1 MAFGV
6 APAATSEPMEGV
18 VPAVGSG
25 TSVSRA
31 SPASIGLRAAAAI
44 LAQRSMLACPSQ
56 RPGHCCEPGISGRDP
71 KQPALQVPVAPSGHP
86 GAGRLA
92 GLPEAPAPPS
102 PFSTPASPMST
113 EVLTGAPPTS
123 PAPLREGVGL
133 CLRRCPPERQAPSRP
148 PEPRHAP
155 RRDPRPSDG
164 QRSRW
169 GGVAPE
175 AAIAGPSGARV
186 LKDAIAYAAS
196 KGRDCRCLSRE
207 RRALVGQLP
216 GRVPGGHCGGRR
228 QRDSTHPYYSNYGKA
243 LDLVA
248 PGGGEQLDPSGD
260 RVGDGVLAQT
270 LRGGPSKCGAS
281 RLRPP
286 GPPKLTRGLERCG
299 GGAVR
304 SWWLW
309 RTGKV

>member
-1 MAFGV
+1 
-6 APAATSEPMEGV
+6 MEGV

-196 KGRDCRCLSRE
+196 KGVTVVASAGNDGRSSVSFPAACPEVIAVGAVSVTAPTRTTRTTARRSTSS
-207 RRALVGQLP
+207 RRAAASNST
-216 GRVPGGHCGGRR
+216 RAATASAMAYWRR
-228 QRDSTHPYYSNYGKA
+228 P
-243 LDLVA
+243 
-248 PGGGEQLDPSGD
+248 
-260 RVGDGVLAQT
+260 
-270 LRGGPSKCGAS
+270 
-281 RLRPP
+281 
-286 GPPKLTRGLERCG
+286 
-299 GGAVR
+299 
-304 SWWLW
+304 
-309 RTGKV
+309 